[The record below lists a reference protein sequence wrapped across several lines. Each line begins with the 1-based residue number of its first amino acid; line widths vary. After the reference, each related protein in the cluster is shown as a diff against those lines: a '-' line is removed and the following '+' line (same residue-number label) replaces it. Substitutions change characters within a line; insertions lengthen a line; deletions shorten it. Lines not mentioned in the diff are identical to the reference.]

1 MKTSPGEDKQV
12 MKKQIAASLLTLL
25 AFAAFSPGVRAEELL
40 LGGQTVGIE
49 IDSEGVIVSGFCA
62 VETAEG
68 SVSPAEDAGFA
79 LGDIIVRL
87 DGSPVRDAE
96 DFIGAVT
103 KLGGREAEV
112 GVVRAGRELELRVR
126 PALSETRQW
135 LMGMWLRDAVSGI
148 GTVTFIEPESGVFGA
163 LGHSVNEENTGHP
176 VPLRQG
182 SICPA
187 EIVSVSPGAPGSPGE
202 LCGSSDESAPIGSV
216 ARNTSVGIF
225 GHLTVPAEGRRIQ
238 TGELRPGEASILATL
253 SGHEAR
259 AYSAQIDRVYSD
271 DGVTHAL
278 LTVTDGELTA
288 DAGGI
293 VQGMS
298 GSPII
303 QDGAL
308 VGAVTH
314 VFVNDP
320 RRGFAVGIYDML
332 SAAGV
337 TEQAA

>member
-1 MKTSPGEDKQV
+1 

-87 DGSPVRDAE
+87 DGSPV
-96 DFIGAVT
+96 
-103 KLGGREAEV
+103 
-112 GVVRAGRELELRVR
+112 
-126 PALSETRQW
+126 
-135 LMGMWLRDAVSGI
+135 WLRDAVSGI